1 MSNVK
6 LRSRKGLSLRSR
18 HGATLLKFS
27 HRNGF
32 DPNRQQGPIVE
43 DAPTWLRDEFFIS
56 VLSKL
61 TFVDLD
67 SRISNKE
74 KLPLGIKKLNERLCI
89 ETQREMDEGDWD
101 SWTCSDGLAYTI
113 KHCEWYQFY
122 DCVEVVGDELKSIEP
137 IYDGAPG
144 FVDASKFTFDSY
156 RAKVNEV
163 FAKHQVGWRLNSRSQ
178 LESALPK
185 DLADRVDG
193 VEKKLDQFD
202 AAREHFRKAKRYA
215 LGTHKDC
222 ENSIKESVS
231 AFESVGK
238 VLYDKTTTLGDVLN
252 RMKKDGSAPPMLVNV
267 MEKFYAYANAEPGVR
282 HGGTQKP
289 KSDEM
294 DAELA
299 MHLSAAFIR
308 YAIEIQNQKL
318 V

>member
-1 MSNVK
+1 M
-6 LRSRKGLSLRSR
+6 
-18 HGATLLKFS
+18 KFS

-32 DPNRQQGPIVE
+32 DPKRKLGPIVE
-43 DAPTWLRDEFFIS
+43 DAPAWLRDEFFVS

-61 TFVDLD
+61 TYIDQD
-67 SRISNKE
+67 SRIGNKE
-74 KLPLGIKKLNERLCI
+74 KLPLGIKTLNERLCV
-89 ETQREMDEGDWD
+89 EVQREMDNDDWD
-101 SWTCSDGLAYTI
+101 SWSCQNGLAHTI
-113 KHCEWYQFY
+113 KTCEWYQFY
-122 DCVEVVGDELKSIEP
+122 DCVEVIGDELKAVEP
-137 IYDGAPG
+137 FYDGAPG
-144 FVDASKFTFDSY
+144 FVDTSKFTFNAY
-156 RAKVNEV
+156 RAKVNEL

-185 DLADRVDG
+185 DLADRIDS
-193 VEKKLDQFD
+193 VEKNLDQFE
-202 AAREHFRKAKRYA
+202 AAREHFRKAKRYG

-238 VLYDKTTTLGDVLN
+238 VLYDKTTTLGDVLT
-252 RMKKDGSAPPMLVNV
+252 RMKKDGSVPPMLVSV
-267 MEKFYAYANAEPGVR
+267 MEKFYAYTNAEPGVR

-308 YAIEIQNQKL
+308 YAIEIQNTKL
-318 V
+318 SG

>member
-1 MSNVK
+1 M
-6 LRSRKGLSLRSR
+6 
-18 HGATLLKFS
+18 KFS

-32 DPNRQQGPIVE
+32 DPDRQQGPIIE
-43 DAPTWLRDEFFIS
+43 GAPNWLRDEFFIS

-101 SWTCSDGLAYTI
+101 SWTCSGGLAYTI

-122 DCVEVVGDELKSIEP
+122 DCVEVVGDELKSVKP
-137 IYDGAPG
+137 IYDGACG
-144 FVDASKFTFDSY
+144 FVDASKFTFDTY
-156 RAKVNEV
+156 RAKVNAI

-185 DLADRVDG
+185 DLADRIDD

-252 RMKKDGSAPPMLVNV
+252 RMKKDGSVPPMLVNV